1 MRTKGLALRALAVAA
16 CSVLSACVT
25 LPPNSPRS
33 PQDPWESW
41 NRGVYKFN
49 DKLDRAIFKPV
60 AKGYVRVVPHPI
72 RTGVSNFFSNLDM
85 PTVLINDALQAKFK
99 AAGTDLGRLLLN
111 TTVGIGGI
119 LDPASSAGLD
129 RNHEDFGLTLG
140 HWGVHAG
147 PFVELPL
154 LGPSDCRDA
163 PARVVD
169 NYTNPRQYI
178 NNTYVRYGLW
188 LPALIDVRAAL
199 LPLDETIQ
207 HAFDPY
213 AFVRDAYLS
222 RRAYQITG
230 KSPDEQLIDPDA
242 DMSPAPGAP
251 SIATPPPAAPPAPAT
266 PPPSAAPPP
275 DQTESPPPN

>member
-1 MRTKGLALRALAVAA
+1 MRTKGLARGLLAVAA
-16 CSVLSACVT
+16 CGALSACVT

-49 DKLDRAIFKPV
+49 DKLDRAIAKPV
-60 AKGYVRVVPHPI
+60 AKAYVHVVPHPV
-72 RTGVSNFFSNLDM
+72 RTGVSNFLSNLTT
-85 PTVLINDALQAKFK
+85 PTVMVNDALQGKLT
-99 AAGTDLGRLLLN
+99 AAANDLVRFVLN
-111 TTVGIGGI
+111 TTVGIAGI

-129 RNHEDFGLTLG
+129 HNHEDFGLTLG

-154 LGPSDCRDA
+154 LGPSDFRDA
-163 PARVVD
+163 PSKVVD
-169 NYTNPRQYI
+169 IYTNPWSYI
-178 NNTYVRYGLW
+178 HNDWIRYSIW
-188 LPALIDVRAAL
+188 LPALIDARAAL

-207 HAFDPY
+207 RAYDPY

-242 DMSPAPGAP
+242 DMSPAPGGP
-251 SIATPPPAAPPAPAT
+251 SIATPPPATT
-266 PPPSAAPPP
+266 PPPTNTAPPDP
-275 DQTESPPPN
+275 TE

>member
-16 CSVLSACVT
+16 CSALSACVT

-129 RNHEDFGLTLG
+129 HNHEDFGLTLG

-242 DMSPAPGAP
+242 DMSPAPGGP
-251 SIATPPPAAPPAPAT
+251 SIATPPPAAPTAPAA
-266 PPPSAAPPP
+266 PPPSAAPP
-275 DQTESPPPN
+275 DQTEAPPPN

>member
-1 MRTKGLALRALAVAA
+1 MRTKGLARGVLAAA
-16 CSVLSACVT
+16 VCGALSACVT

-49 DKLDRAIFKPV
+49 DKLDRAIAKPV

-72 RTGVSNFFSNLDM
+72 RIGVSNFLSNLHT
-85 PTVLINDALQAKFK
+85 PTVMINDALQGKIK
-99 AAGTDLGRLLLN
+99 AAGNDLGRFVLN
-111 TTVGIGGI
+111 TTVGLAGI
-119 LDPASSAGLD
+119 FDPASSAGLD
-129 RNHEDFGLTLG
+129 HNHEDFGLTLG

-169 NYTNPRQYI
+169 TYTNPWQYI
-178 NNTYVRYGLW
+178 HNIYIRYSIW
-188 LPALIDVRAAL
+188 LPELVDARAAL
-199 LPLDETIQ
+199 LPLDDTIQ

-230 KSPDEQLIDPDA
+230 KSPEEPLIDPDA
-242 DMSPAPGAP
+242 DMSPAPGGP
-251 SIATPPPAAPPAPAT
+251 SIATPPPAPPPA
-266 PPPSAAPPP
+266 SAAPAPSTAAP
-275 DQTESPPPN
+275 H